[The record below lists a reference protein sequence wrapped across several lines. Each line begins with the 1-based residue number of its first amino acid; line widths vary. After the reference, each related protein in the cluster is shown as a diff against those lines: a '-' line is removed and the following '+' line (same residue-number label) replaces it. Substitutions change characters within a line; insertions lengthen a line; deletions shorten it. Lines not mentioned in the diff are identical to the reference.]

1 MEIDTESKCF
11 FHAPRKLLYN
21 PRVDAFDFERLA
33 KELVTGRLAEVG
45 DVPAACAEVARKMV
59 VSAVASTGSRQDPRK
74 TVTDVCRGLMSGALL
89 LNKELPPIAVALLAE
104 TATMANEL
112 NLDPM
117 EMMTWAMEG
126 IAAVCHTAGA
136 DCESAVQEAIE
147 QKFMGAGEAFAAACA
162 AAGAA

>member
-1 MEIDTESKCF
+1 MPF
-11 FHAPRKLLYN
+11 RRPGKLLYN
-21 PRVDAFDFERLA
+21 PPVDAFDFEKLA
-33 KELVTGRLAEVG
+33 KEVVTGRLAEVS
-45 DVPAACAEVARKMV
+45 DVPAACAEVARKMI

-74 TVTDVCRGLMSGALL
+74 TVTDVCRGLLAGALL

-104 TATMANEL
+104 TATIAGEV

-162 AAGAA
+162 AAGTA